1 MKEKFGDRITFMP
14 DATRGAVKFLTSK
27 QLKDTGTENIVVNT
41 LHLLISPGP
50 EAIAKLG
57 GIHKFMSWDG
67 HILSDS
73 AGFQV
78 FSLLHSKKWEG
89 KITRDGAVFKSPRDG
104 KTYEITPEKS
114 IEIQMMLDTDSM
126 VVLDD
131 CRKAEVTRKEAEES
145 VERTL
150 EWAVRSK
157 KQFEKLGGKKK
168 GKLLSAVVQGA
179 NFLDLREYCA
189 KELSKMDFDGYN
201 FGGYVVNDKGEL
213 AVEELKVVHEN
224 TPQDKFKY
232 GMGIGKP
239 KDIIEAARIGYTV
252 FDTVLPSRNARHGT
266 LYTMDGLVRIKN
278 AKYADDINPIEEG
291 CDCETCMNH
300 TKAYVH
306 HMLKIEEPTGMTLA
320 TIHNLRY
327 YQRLMVN
334 LDSKR

>member
-1 MKEKFGDRITFMP
+1 MEERFGSKITFMP

-27 QLKDTGTENIVVNT
+27 QLADTGTKNIVVNT

-50 EAIAKLG
+50 EVISNLG
-57 GIHKFMSWDG
+57 GIHKFMNWNG

-89 KITRDGAVFKSPRDG
+89 KITKNGAVFKSPRDG

-114 IEIQMMLDTDSM
+114 IEIQMMLNTDIM

-157 KQFEKLGGKKK
+157 KRFEELGGHEN

-189 KELSKMDFDGYN
+189 KELSKMGFDGYN
-201 FGGYVVNDKGEL
+201 FGGYVVNEKGEL

-224 TPQDKFKY
+224 TPADKFKY

-239 KDIIEAARIGYTV
+239 EDIIAAAKIGYTV

-266 LYTMDGLVRIKN
+266 LYTMNEGIVRIKN
-278 AKYADDINPIEEG
+278 SKYADDQKPIEEG
-291 CDCETCMNH
+291 CDCEACQNH
-300 TKAYVH
+300 TRGYIH
-306 HMLKIEEPTGMTLA
+306 HLLRIGEPTAMTLA
-320 TIHNLRY
+320 TIHNLRH
-327 YQRLMVN
+327 YQRLVE
-334 LDSKR
+334 SIKK